1 MVRARPELGL
11 STPHTH
17 SMLLDIVSV
26 FHSQEPTF
34 QNHNDCDSAISTSE
48 SAISSPYFQSCLSF
62 ETVTKVPFQNKT
74 FHTSPVLSPYPR
86 NLYQLSL
93 RRAAGPEIPSPS
105 GRGLEPAPYHDTGVR
120 VKCPPTKLVQ
130 HLTSCRAFQLPCHLS
145 AAESEPKDLKC
156 PHPR

>member
-17 SMLLDIVSV
+17 SLLLDIVSV

-86 NLYQLSL
+86 NLYQLSR

-105 GRGLEPAPYHDTGVR
+105 EPAPYWIRGRGLEPAPYRDTGVR

-130 HLTSCRAFQLPCHLS
+130 HL
-145 AAESEPKDLKC
+145 
-156 PHPR
+156 HPRSQFTLHGR